1 MEHVQLFFTVSDIPT
16 EKQVPV
22 CLSVVGG
29 TTYELLTN
37 LLAYKNPNNKSIK
50 DIATVLKAHCEPK
63 QLMIAERFH
72 FYRQNQA
79 HAESV
84 AVYVAEL

>member
-37 LLAYKNPNNKSIK
+37 LLAYKNPKNKSIK
-50 DIATVLKAHCEPK
+50 EIATIHCEPK